1 MKISG
6 EQRIAS
12 DRQRVW
18 DALNDP
24 SVLRQCIPGCQS
36 LEQDG
41 PDRFIGVAEIK
52 IGPIGAR
59 FNAVVELQDK
69 QPPERYTLAG
79 EGKGGMAGHAK
90 GRAHVVLTQ
99 ESANATLLAYEV
111 EADVG
116 GRLAQLGGPI
126 IEATAKRLAAD
137 FFGKLERQLGGSAGQ
152 GDGATPVPSAATATS
167 PDRSAPVAAAGEPAT
182 AGFPLGLVL
191 LALAALLAG
200 YCVGAAGV
208 GMFWLI
214 LVAIFGVVALAAGW
228 QAGRSGGTRR

>member
-1 MKISG
+1 VKISG
-6 EQRIAS
+6 EQRIAG

-24 SVLRQCIPGCQS
+24 AVLRQCIPGCQS

-69 QPPERYTLAG
+69 QPPERYTLVG

-90 GRAHVVLTQ
+90 GRAIVVLTQ
-99 ESANATLLAYEV
+99 KCAETTLLAYEV

-137 FFGKLERQLGGSAGQ
+137 FFAKLERQLSAMGGQEDAATPASDGGSAVGM
-152 GDGATPVPSAATATS
+152 
-167 PDRSAPVAAAGEPAT
+167 PAT
-182 AGFPLGLVL
+182 AATQVQGVPAGFPIGLVL

-200 YCVGAAGV
+200 YGVGAAGA

-228 QAGRSGGTRR
+228 QAGRSAGTRR

>member
-6 EQRIAS
+6 EQRIAG

-24 SVLRQCIPGCQS
+24 VVLRQCIPGCQS

-41 PDRFIGVAEIK
+41 PDRFVGTAEIK

-59 FNAVVELQDK
+59 FNAAVELQDK

-99 ESANATLLAYEV
+99 ESASTTLLAYEV

-137 FFGKLERQLGGSAGQ
+137 FFAKLERQLGGKAGQ
-152 GDGATPVPSAATATS
+152 GDAATLAPSAVPAMS
-167 PDRSAPVAAAGEPAT
+167 PGETLSAAAPRDTAAAG
-182 AGFPLGLVL
+182 FPIGLVL
-191 LALAALLAG
+191 LALVALLAG
-200 YCVGAAGV
+200 YGIGAADV
-208 GMFWLI
+208 GMFWLV
-214 LVAIFGVVALAAGW
+214 LVAMFGVVALAAGW
-228 QAGRSGGTRR
+228 QAGRSSGARR

>member
-6 EQRIAS
+6 EQRIAG

-24 SVLRQCIPGCQS
+24 AVLRQCIPGCQS

-79 EGKGGMAGHAK
+79 EGRGGMAGHAK
-90 GRAHVVLTQ
+90 GRAFVVLTQ
-99 ESANATLLAYEV
+99 ESAETTLLAYEV

-137 FFGKLERQLGGSAGQ
+137 FFAKLERQLGGPAGQ
-152 GDGATPVPSAATATS
+152 VDAATPTIAPAGSAPANRPDVTPATADT
-167 PDRSAPVAAAGEPAT
+167 T

-191 LALAALLAG
+191 VALAALLAG
-200 YCVGAAGV
+200 YGVGAAGV
-208 GMFWLI
+208 GMFWLV

-228 QAGRSGGTRR
+228 QAGRLAGTRR

>member
-6 EQRIAS
+6 EQRIAG

-24 SVLRQCIPGCQS
+24 AVLRQCIPGCQS

-41 PDRFIGVAEIK
+41 PDRFLGTAEIK

-59 FNAVVELQDK
+59 FNAVVALKDK
-69 QPPERYTLAG
+69 QPPERYTLVG

-90 GRAHVVLTQ
+90 GRAYVVLTQ
-99 ESANATLLAYEV
+99 ESADTTLLVYEV
-111 EADVG
+111 EADLG

-137 FFGKLERQLGGSAGQ
+137 FFAKLERQLDGSGGQ
-152 GDGATPVPSAATATS
+152 GDAVTPAPSAAPVTS
-167 PDRSAPVAAAGEPAT
+167 PSRSASVAAAGDPAP

-191 LALAALLAG
+191 VALTALLAG
-200 YCVGAAGV
+200 YGVGAAGV

-228 QAGRSGGTRR
+228 QAGRSAGTRR